1 MHFIP
6 WMVLAVQAG
15 IVLAS
20 LLGYGIF
27 ASRPDLLMQV
37 DPQRRFLTWAL
48 MGFAVGNILFGGLAV
63 VAEALLRN
71 GLKALGAFAAVYL
84 VSLGGELMGTG
95 WGVPFGPYA
104 YTTLLGPKLFGLV
117 PLLIPVSWFA
127 VSWASWVI
135 ARQRTSGIR
144 AILCG
149 TALLIAWDLLLD
161 PAMSKVNHYWFWREV
176 GSYYGMPLLNLF
188 GWGVTGLVLFLILS
202 KMAAEP
208 KSTVSFAVWAYSI
221 NFALPLGF
229 CILNQYWLAVFAGIG
244 SVAIAWII
252 AHLELQFS
260 PRRFS
265 VIFRR

>member
-6 WMVLAVQAG
+6 WMVLAIQAG

-27 ASRPDLLMQV
+27 TSRPDLLMQV

-48 MGFAVGNILFGGLAV
+48 MGFAVGNTLFGGLAV

-71 GLKALGAFAAVYL
+71 GLTALGAFAAVYF
-84 VSLGGELMGTG
+84 VSLGSELMGTG

-117 PLLIPVSWFA
+117 PPLIPVSWFT

-135 ARQRTSGIR
+135 ARQRTCGIR
-144 AILCG
+144 AILLG

-161 PAMSKVNHYWFWREV
+161 PAMSKANHYWFWREV

-202 KMAAEP
+202 KIAAEP
-208 KSTVSFAVWAYSI
+208 KSSISFAVWVYAI

-229 CILNQYWLAVFAGIG
+229 CILNQYWFAVFAGIG
-244 SVAIAWII
+244 SVAIALLI
-252 AHLELQFS
+252 AYLDLQFS
-260 PRRFS
+260 PRGFS
-265 VIFRR
+265 VVFRR

>member
-6 WMVLAVQAG
+6 WVLLAVQAS
-15 IVLAS
+15 IVFVS

-27 ASRPDLLMQV
+27 TSRPDLLMQV

-48 MGFAVGNILFGGLAV
+48 TGFAVGNILFGGLAV

-71 GLKALGAFAAVYL
+71 GLTAFRALGAVYL
-84 VSLGGELMGTG
+84 VSLGSELMGTG

-117 PLLIPVSWFA
+117 PPLIPVSWFT

-144 AILCG
+144 AILVG

-161 PAMSKVNHYWFWREV
+161 PAMSKGNHYWFWREA

-188 GWGVTGLVLFLILS
+188 GWSVTGFVIFLILS
-202 KMAAEP
+202 KIAAEP
-208 KSTVSFAVWAYSI
+208 KSTISFDVWVYAISL
-221 NFALPLGF
+221 ALPLGF
-229 CILNQYWLAVFAGIG
+229 CILNQYWLAVFAGSG
-244 SVAIAWII
+244 SVAIALLI
-252 AHLELQFS
+252 AHVEFQFL

-265 VIFRR
+265 VIFRQ

>member
-1 MHFIP
+1 MYLMP
-6 WMVLAVQAG
+6 WMVLAVQAS

-27 ASRPDLLMQV
+27 TLRPDLLMQV

-48 MGFAVGNILFGGLAV
+48 MGFAVGNILSGGLAV

-71 GLKALGAFAAVYL
+71 GLTALSAFAAVYL
-84 VSLGGELMGTG
+84 VSLGSELMGTG

-117 PLLIPVSWFA
+117 PPLIPVSWFA

-144 AILCG
+144 AILLG
-149 TALLIAWDLLLD
+149 TTLLIAWDLLLD
-161 PAMSKVNHYWFWREV
+161 PAMSKVNHYWFWREA

-188 GWGVTGLVLFLILS
+188 GWGVTGLVLFSILS
-202 KMAAEP
+202 KIAAEP
-208 KSTVSFAVWAYSI
+208 KSTVSFAVWAYAI

-229 CILNQYWLAVFAGIG
+229 CILHQYWLAVLAGIG

-252 AHLELQFS
+252 AHLELEFLL
-260 PRRFS
+260 RRFS
-265 VIFRR
+265 VFFRR